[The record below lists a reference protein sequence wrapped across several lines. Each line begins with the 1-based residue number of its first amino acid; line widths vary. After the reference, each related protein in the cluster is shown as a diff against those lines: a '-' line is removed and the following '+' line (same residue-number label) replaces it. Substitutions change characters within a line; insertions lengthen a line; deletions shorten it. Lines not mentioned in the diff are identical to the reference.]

1 MKVTLLAIGKTEADY
16 LQTGESQYLNR
27 LKHYLS
33 FDYKVLPAL
42 KKGASMSRDEVKRK
56 EGEQLL
62 AQLETGD
69 FVVLLDERGREFTS
83 RTFADFLQ
91 KRMNAGTRHLVFII
105 GGAFGFSDAVY
116 ERANQK
122 VALSQLTFSHQM
134 VRLFFLE
141 QLYRGM
147 TILKGEK
154 YHH

>member
-1 MKVTLLAIGKTEADY
+1 MKVTLLAIGKTDAAY
-16 LQTGESQYLNR
+16 LQTGEQQYLDR
-27 LKHYLS
+27 LQHYLS
-33 FDYKVLPAL
+33 FEYKVLPAL
-42 KKGASMSRDEVKRK
+42 KKGSSLPKDEVKRK

-62 AQLETGD
+62 ANIEPGD
-69 FVVLLDERGREFTS
+69 FVVLLDERGREYTS
-83 RTFADFLQ
+83 RAFADFLQ
-91 KRMNAGTRHLVFII
+91 KRMNAGTRHLVVVI
-105 GGAFGFSDAVY
+105 GGAFGFSQEVY
-116 ERANQK
+116 ARANQQ